1 MKLELLINVVFIS
14 LLHGLIPGHWVP
26 VMAMKKQYQ
35 WTTFFTLKM
44 VSLLSVAHILST
56 LIIGILFSLLGKILS
71 DAFKIISVH
80 LLSSLVLTLLGA
92 YFIYRHYFHHHFHLY
107 HEEHVRQ
114 EKNMRKQ
121 LYLLM
126 IGMLFSPC
134 MEITGMFFVGGM
146 MNWYSVF
153 FISIIYFTISF
164 LSSVFWVYAFDAL
177 SRKISF
183 HNLEHYGGLLS
194 GLSLI
199 ISALLI
205 YFI

>member
-1 MKLELLINVVFIS
+1 MNVELLINVVFIS
-14 LLHGLIPGHWVP
+14 LLHGFIPSHWVP

-35 WTTFFTLKM
+35 WTIFFTLKM

-56 LIIGILFSLLGKILS
+56 LTIGILFSLLGKTLS

-80 LLSSLVLTLLGA
+80 LLSSLVLTLLGV

-107 HEEHVRQ
+107 QEENVMQ

-121 LYLLM
+121 LYLLT

-146 MNWYSVF
+146 MNWGYVF

-164 LSSVFWVYAFDAL
+164 LSSVFWVYAFDSL

-183 HNLEHYGGLLS
+183 HNLEHYAGLLS

-199 ISALLI
+199 ISALLL